1 MSSADAGGVWGTLWD
16 NLDRLVMKMLA
27 KMIKRELCYLVSH
40 ENMENATFVFFIYT
54 HFFLKTK
61 MVRCQIGEEKR
72 QDAS

>member
-40 ENMENATFVFFIYT
+40 ENMENATIGFLYIRIFFSRR
-54 HFFLKTK
+54 KW
-61 MVRCQIGEEKR
+61 CQIGGQRK
-72 QDAS
+72 